1 MKKPP
6 LESTSFLLMHPELDD
21 AASLLQYHGEGS
33 YDLRA
38 RHRGGAHELLF
49 AGSESRRRRLR
60 ARRRAYHDESHDGR
74 TEHRRGVDDGWTTD
88 WAWLWLGGS
97 GSVESLVTTKLEATT
112 SASCSH
118 ERSELEHSDVM
129 NSLGKSIIK
138 DQASQRLATARCK
151 GRSQKTKTRSQK
163 WLTGL
168 FRFDPV

>member
-1 MKKPP
+1 
-6 LESTSFLLMHPELDD
+6 MHPELDD

-74 TEHRRGVDDGWTTD
+74 TEHRR
-88 WAWLWLGGS
+88 
-97 GSVESLVTTKLEATT
+97 VESLVTTKLEATT
-112 SASCSH
+112 SGSCSH

-163 WLTGL
+163 
-168 FRFDPV
+168 